1 VERAARNLSSPGHT
15 LKKGF
20 DFGARSAVPFFQMT
34 PKTVL
39 LRGRVSA
46 LLCLLVGL
54 FGCSANPGKP
64 AVAPRPPAE
73 YVAMTRASE
82 LFAQGRE
89 AALAGDFEC
98 ASEYFRQAI
107 AVLRPES
114 GPAPTNPELLSFS
127 FQLYESALRYEALA
141 GSAEEAGTADG
152 QMASELNEIA
162 EPPATEEAIVHAKEA
177 IDSDTADLSY
187 DIPITINEPVLRVLA
202 AFQNDERLHGVISRG
217 LSRSGRYMPMIHRIF
232 GEEGIPKDLA
242 QIALIESS
250 FLPHARSPV
259 AAHGIWQ
266 FMPRTGRHYGL
277 TANAVVDE
285 RSDPEKATRA
295 AARYLSYLHEL
306 FDDWYLAM
314 AAYNA
319 GEGKIL
325 RAMQRTGARDF
336 WELAATSAIRP
347 QTQNYVP
354 AVIAATLIARN
365 PLHYGFEVEY
375 EEPLAYETVTLDRP
389 VHLKHLATTEASL
402 EELQRLNPE
411 LKSAIT
417 PRQPEGYELK
427 IPVGTRQ
434 DLQLAFAAAPTAT
447 FPVARRHVV
456 RRGETLARI
465 ARRYGVSAAALA
477 SANGLSR
484 RSRVSRGRALV
495 IPGRF
500 RAETRYASA
509 SRGRKARG
517 ATTIAASRPTA
528 KAPVRRPAKHY
539 QVRSGDTLYRIAVK
553 HGTTVARI
561 LAVNSLPSWAKIR
574 PGDRIR
580 IPAAR

>member
-1 VERAARNLSSPGHT
+1 
-15 LKKGF
+15 
-20 DFGARSAVPFFQMT
+20 
-34 PKTVL
+34 
-39 LRGRVSA
+39 
-46 LLCLLVGL
+46 LLCLLGAL
-54 FGCSANPGKP
+54 FSCSANSAKP
-64 AVAPRPPAE
+64 AVAPRPAAG
-73 YVAMTRASE
+73 YVAMTKASE
-82 LFAQGRE
+82 LFARGRE
-89 AALAGDFEC
+89 AALAGDFDC
-98 ASEYFRQAI
+98 AREFFRQSI

-114 GPAPTNPELLSFS
+114 GPAPSDPELLSFS
-127 FQLYESALRYEALA
+127 FQLYESALRYEALV
-141 GSAEEAGTADG
+141 GPAEEAGTSDG

-162 EPPATEEAIVHAKEA
+162 EPEATPADIVHAREA
-177 IDSDTADLSY
+177 IDSDTVDLAY
-187 DIPITINEPVLRVLA
+187 DIPITINDAVLKILA
-202 AFQNDERLHGVISRG
+202 AFQNDERIHGVISRG
-217 LSRSGRYMPMIHRIF
+217 LSRSGRYLPMIHRIF

-259 AAHGIWQ
+259 SAHGIWQ
-266 FMPRTGRHYGL
+266 FMPRTGRQFGL
-277 TANAVVDE
+277 TANWVVDE

-336 WELAATSAIRP
+336 WELAIAPGAIRP

-365 PLHYGFEVEY
+365 PVHYGFEVEY
-375 EEPLAYETVTLDRP
+375 EKPLAYETVTLDRP
-389 VHLKHLATTEASL
+389 VHLKHLAGLDASL
-402 EELQRLNPE
+402 DELKRLNPE
-411 LKSAIT
+411 LKSSFT

-427 IPVGTRQ
+427 VPVGTRQ
-434 DLQLAFAAAPTAT
+434 DMQLAFAAAPTVT

-465 ARRYGVSAAALA
+465 ARRYRVSVASLA

-484 RSRVSRGRALV
+484 RARVPRGRVLV
-495 IPGRF
+495 VPGHGRS
-500 RAETRYASA
+500 EVRYASVRKGRKIHGEKTVVA
-509 SRGRKARG
+509 SRSRTKQPARR
-517 ATTIAASRPTA
+517 AQAR
-528 KAPVRRPAKHY
+528 HY
-539 QVRSGDTLYRIAVK
+539 QVRTGDTLYRIAVK

-561 LAVNSLPSWAKIR
+561 LAVNSLPSWTKIR

-580 IPAAR
+580 IPQSR

>member
-1 VERAARNLSSPGHT
+1 
-15 LKKGF
+15 
-20 DFGARSAVPFFQMT
+20 
-34 PKTVL
+34 
-39 LRGRVSA
+39 
-46 LLCLLVGL
+46 
-54 FGCSANPGKP
+54 
-64 AVAPRPPAE
+64 
-73 YVAMTRASE
+73 MTRASE
-82 LFAQGRE
+82 LFARGRE
-89 AALAGDFEC
+89 AALAGDFDC
-98 ASEYFRQAI
+98 AHEFFRQSI
-107 AVLRPES
+107 EVLRPES
-114 GPAPTNPELLSFS
+114 GPAPSDPELLAFS
-127 FQLYESALRYEALA
+127 LQLYESALRYEALA
-141 GSAEEAGTADG
+141 GPAEEAGTSDG
-152 QMASELNEIA
+152 QMASELNEIT
-162 EPPATEEAIVHAKEA
+162 EPPATAEAIVHAKEA
-177 IDSDTADLSY
+177 IDSDTADLNY
-187 DIPITINEPVLRVLA
+187 DIPIVVNDAVLRVLA
-202 AFQNDERLHGVISRG
+202 AFQNDDRIHGVISRG

-259 AAHGIWQ
+259 SAHGIWQ

-277 TANAVVDE
+277 TANSVVDE

-336 WELAATSAIRP
+336 WALAAAPGAIRP

-365 PLHYGFEVEY
+365 PVHYGFDVEY
-375 EEPLAYETVTLDRP
+375 EPALEYETVVLDRP
-389 VHLKHLATTEASL
+389 VHLKHLASSDAPFD
-402 EELQRLNPE
+402 ELKRLNPE
-411 LKSAIT
+411 LRSGFT

-427 IPVGTRQ
+427 VPVGTRES
-434 DLQLAFAAAPTAT
+434 LQLAFAVAPTAT

-465 ARRYGVSAAALA
+465 ARRYGVSVAALA
-477 SANGLSR
+477 SANGISR
-484 RSRVSRGRALV
+484 RARLGKGRSLVLPGRYREATTRHASVRKGKRAPREKTVVASSRSRGKASPRRAQ
-495 IPGRF
+495 
-500 RAETRYASA
+500 AN
-509 SRGRKARG
+509 
-517 ATTIAASRPTA
+517 
-528 KAPVRRPAKHY
+528 HY
-539 QVRSGDTLYRIAVK
+539 KVRSGDTLYRIAVR

-561 LAVNSLPSWAKIR
+561 LAVNSLPSWTKIR

-580 IPAAR
+580 IPQAR